1 MTYNVRFFIEGPF
14 ILRRDEMSRDTCVM
28 CNALITIAASQTRC
42 HVKVGDGLAAVS
54 DLILDV
60 SHVTYPIK
68 IHY

>member
-1 MTYNVRFFIEGPF
+1 
-14 ILRRDEMSRDTCVM
+14 MSRDTCVM
-28 CNALITIAASQTRC
+28 CNALITMAASQTRC